1 MSKRQAD
8 FQLTSLNVETDNKGN
23 YDSEGININSEVTQ
37 EDDILKRKILRL
49 KKRDR
54 ELPEVNL
61 STEHIVKEKLEITNN
76 TEESNST
83 ECTVNNEDS
92 KIKEKLKP
100 SDELNHILD
109 NTIKETPTTNHIST
123 KSIDLNDDSDNICG
137 ETDKESLPFGNN
149 GFCTNFINPFV
160 TLAKSEGNFLFSN
173 DSKPINV
180 SISVDQNINNELYT
194 NSLDNNEIDEIDQ
207 KDIQDLDD
215 EKVLHKLFTGE
226 EDEENIYR
234 CKDVELFILT
244 ENEHN
249 TKTFKKKGIGILHL
263 NKPKN
268 GQSEATI
275 SSKQPRIIFRQKGI
289 YSVLLNSPIT
299 CEIAQTF
306 RKNQHITKG
315 FAISFIAYKEDS
327 SIISCMIR
335 FTKESDADDFLSK
348 IKILTNL

>member
-8 FQLTSLNVETDNKGN
+8 FQLTSLNVETDNKSN
-23 YDSEGININSEVTQ
+23 YDSEVININSEVTQ
-37 EDDILKRKILRL
+37 EDDISKRKILRL

-61 STEHIVKEKLEITNN
+61 STEHIVKGKLEITNN
-76 TEESNST
+76 TKEYNST
-83 ECTVNNEDS
+83 ECTVNNEDN
-92 KIKEKLKP
+92 KIEEKLKP
-100 SDELNHILD
+100 SDEPNHTLD
-109 NTIKETPTTNHIST
+109 NTIKEAPTTNHISP
-123 KSIDLNDDSDNICG
+123 KSSDLNNNNGNIYG

-149 GFCTNFINPFV
+149 GFCTNFTNPFV

-180 SISVDQNINNELYT
+180 SISVDQNINSELYQ
-194 NSLDNNEIDEIDQ
+194 NSFDNNEIDEIGQ
-207 KDIQDLDD
+207 KDIQELDD
-215 EKVLHKLFTGE
+215 EKVLRKLFTGE

-244 ENEHN
+244 ENEYN
-249 TKTFKKKGIGILHL
+249 TKAFKKKGIGILHL
-263 NKPKN
+263 NKPKSDQLN
-268 GQSEATI
+268 TTI
-275 SSKQPRIIFRQKGI
+275 SFKQPRIIFRQKGI
-289 YSVLLNSPIT
+289 YSVLLNSPVT
-299 CEIAQTF
+299 CEIAHTF
-306 RKNQHITKG
+306 RRNQHITKG

-348 IKILTNL
+348 IKTLTDS